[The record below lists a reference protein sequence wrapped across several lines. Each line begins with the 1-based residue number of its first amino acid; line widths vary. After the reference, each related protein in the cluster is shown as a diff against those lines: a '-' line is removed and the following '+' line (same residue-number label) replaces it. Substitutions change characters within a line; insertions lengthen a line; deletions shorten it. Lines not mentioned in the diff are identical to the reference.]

1 MCFVQVFQ
9 ELQVFYNCVLY
20 FIDSY
25 KLVNPSLVYG
35 FLGLSIL
42 DEMSLY
48 QVFCHLM
55 AKGGD

>member
-48 QVFCHLM
+48 
-55 AKGGD
+55 